1 MTLIWL
7 ACVFVNYLQ
16 VEWFS
21 SPLRYTCIR
30 GINWWWCG
38 YCVLCSTVRNIFQSS
53 TTLLLPC
60 YVVPF
65 GTAVLSSDIWVEFYS
80 LHCFPILHVIFQTW
94 MMYCCILHN
103 CSQATGRGPMDE
115 PFTSSSNCYTTP
127 QPSLFPLTLP
137 AVELVAITFMNLQQ
151 FGFIGEYKYFRFSI
165 PCIFIYVTIRITN
178 SCDFFCTV
186 SLFHFSRLFP
196 TCFGLLWAHHQ
207 GYLQLLFL
215 CYHLVHA
222 VLCWS
227 SACIS
232 GLVCGGDFSVLT
244 EYTEVTTTN
253 QFADARRRST
263 KHCMNQMVA

>member
-1 MTLIWL
+1 ML
-7 ACVFVNYLQ
+7 
-16 VEWFS
+16 
-21 SPLRYTCIR
+21 
-30 GINWWWCG
+30 
-38 YCVLCSTVRNIFQSS
+38 CVLVLLYCHRTFEWNFTHYIAFQFY
-53 TTLLLPC
+53 TLFSRPEWC
-60 YVVPF
+60 
-65 GTAVLSSDIWVEFYS
+65 TAVFCTTVVRPQEGVPWMNPSHL
-80 LHCFPILHVIFQTW
+80 PQTVT
-94 MMYCCILHN
+94 L
-103 CSQATGRGPMDE
+103 P
-115 PFTSSSNCYTTP
+115 P

-178 SCDFFCTV
+178 SCDYFCTV
-186 SLFHFSRLFP
+186 SLFPFSRLFP